1 MIKALIFAVFVGVV
15 GLSIGMLAWQTDFA
29 DNEASSRFVPPVPK
43 PDHAGVPQS
52 VTDRAPLP
60 ARVIASVQAFFQGGE
75 PPAEKPTVNRGGF
88 QQRDNFDIRYT
99 RRPGD

>member
-15 GLSIGMLAWQTDFA
+15 ALSIGMLAWQTDFA
-29 DNEASSRFVPPVPK
+29 ETEAASRFVPPVPK

-60 ARVIASVQAFFQGGE
+60 ARVIASIQAFFQGGE
-75 PPAEKPTVNRGGF
+75 PPAEKPTVNRGGTT
-88 QQRDNFDIRYT
+88 REGFDIRYT